1 MRTLD
6 VNSRALGTFAK
17 SYSLLYRISYI
28 IQEEKSGDFYVTARH
43 AISRITY
50 AQGAVS
56 LISGAIRTRS
66 YIDGTLP
73 ISRYSYPRE
82 LVFVAPHT
90 LLVADRYNHKL
101 RLVAMDSDQVTTL
114 NVTNSL
120 YKPQTLIL
128 TSNTLYVGYQKT
140 ILQRKCEYHST
151 YSFTWHIYLY
161 VKMSRGRQTS
171 FVQKLHFTKSHSV
184 AMETGINHIMG
195 PSKSILQFHYITI
208 SITKLTVNWNYLSF
222 CEFVIKVFLFP
233 SELIGVQ

>member
-1 MRTLD
+1 MRVIDRTSNATSTFSGQCGSRGYTNGVQGQFYNPNFVAIDHKDNNQLLIADKKNHAMRTLD

-151 YSFTWHIYLY
+151 YSFT
-161 VKMSRGRQTS
+161 
-171 FVQKLHFTKSHSV
+171 
-184 AMETGINHIMG
+184 
-195 PSKSILQFHYITI
+195 
-208 SITKLTVNWNYLSF
+208 
-222 CEFVIKVFLFP
+222 
-233 SELIGVQ
+233 